1 MARYT
6 VRVGTPSGAIEA
18 LEVESED
25 AAAARRSL
33 EAKGYFVFEEERR
46 SEAWRLPRFAL
57 PKRDRIS
64 QRALLIFN
72 QELLAL
78 VKAGLPILAALDL
91 LGERSHQARLRVLLA
106 DVRDAVKGGAALS
119 ASLARHPRFF
129 SALFTSAL
137 QAGEQSGNFID
148 ALSRYVEYQKRML
161 ALRQRLRAAFTY
173 PVILCVASAAVILFL
188 LTYVVP
194 TFTKIYGDV
203 DAALPAATR
212 LLITITGHLRSLLP
226 AAAAA
231 AVAVAVGA
239 WRWRAT
245 PRGRATLDRWL
256 LAVPW
261 VGETVRGYLYS
272 RFARTL
278 AMMLAGGIPMIP
290 SLKTTLATVGNS
302 YLADSLGAAVPRVA
316 AGSRLAD
323 ALAKSKVVPPLML
336 ELIAVGEGSGS
347 LGEMLGHVAEMLDT
361 ETDSRLNTLAAT
373 IEPVIMVGMGLV
385 VAAIVVTMYL
395 PIFNLSSVVR

>member
-1 MARYT
+1 M
-6 VRVGTPSGAIEA
+6 PSGSVQTV
-18 LEVESED
+18 EVEGED
-25 AAAARRSL
+25 PAAARRSL
-33 EAKGYFVFEEERR
+33 EAKGYFVFEQERR
-46 SEAWRLPRFAL
+46 AEAWRLPRLAL
-57 PKRDRIS
+57 SKRDRIS

-91 LGERSHQARLRVLLA
+91 LGERSQQARLRTLLA
-106 DVRDAVKGGAALS
+106 DVRDSVKGGTALS

-129 SALFTSAL
+129 PPLFTSAL
-137 QAGEQSGNFID
+137 QAGEQSGNFVD

-173 PVILCVASAAVILFL
+173 PVILCVASTGVIVFL

-194 TFTKIYGDV
+194 TFTKIYGDM
-203 DAALPAATR
+203 DAQLPAATR
-212 LLITITGHLRSLLP
+212 LLLATTGHIRTFAPL
-226 AAAAA
+226 
-231 AVAVAVGA
+231 AVVAIVLAVVAA

-245 PRGRATLDRWL
+245 PKGRITLDRWL
-256 LAVPW
+256 LALPW

-290 SLKTTLATVGNS
+290 SLKTTLATVGNAH
-302 YLADSLGAAVPRVA
+302 LADALSAAIPRVA

-323 ALAKSKVVPPLML
+323 ALGRAKVVPPLML
-336 ELIAVGEGSGS
+336 ELVAVGEGSGS

-361 ETDSRLNTLAAT
+361 ETDTRLNTLAAL
-373 IEPVIMVGMGLV
+373 IEPVIMIGMGLV
-385 VAAIVVTMYL
+385 VASIVVTMYL